1 MVPCFGLG
9 PTIEESER
17 VLITATPSNVT
28 SAGPRSRAAKGDIQP
43 SFNEQ
48 KAKKSG
54 SQKINI
60 VDLSTVS
67 IGEGRRVR
75 FDRLRTRRQPLQEF
89 DAFGEISACGA
100 T

>member
-9 PTIEESER
+9 PTLEESER

-67 IGEGRRVR
+67 IGEGRRAALRQTQDKKAAATKIRRVR
-75 FDRLRTRRQPLQEF
+75 
-89 DAFGEISACGA
+89 
-100 T
+100 